1 MGRFASVGLNRLP
14 TYRRLPRHAPRRRGI
29 FFDQRLGPT
38 DERKPPTQG
47 WRCTAALC
55 QIQGRQGGSVFEDS
69 DTSVS
74 LPEYRPLGASL
85 VRGQW
90 VREWRRNA
98 SPA

>member
-1 MGRFASVGLNRLP
+1 MGRFVSVGLNRLP
-14 TYRRLPRHAPRRRGI
+14 TYRRLPRHGPRRRGI

-38 DERKPPTQG
+38 DERSHL
-47 WRCTAALC
+47 R
-55 QIQGRQGGSVFEDS
+55 RVGGAQLRYVKYKVAKADLLEHG

-90 VREWRRNA
+90 VRGWRRNV
-98 SPA
+98 